1 MKQVVKG
8 IIAVLIGLLASRG
21 HAEGFRAGAATA
33 NITPALGGDIIGG
46 FRPIPSTNIHD
57 QLHVRCLVLDDGD
70 KKLAIVICDLLGIHH
85 GISTSARAQI
95 QERLG
100 IPPEAVLI
108 SATHTHSATSA
119 LGNRFDLNQ
128 SLNDYQKFV
137 ASRIADAVQCAHNQL
152 RPAEF
157 AFGTVDIP
165 EHVFNRRWFLRP
177 GTMPPNPF
185 GGIDQVKMNPGAG
198 NANLVEPAGPIDP
211 IVSVLVVREPNQGP
225 LIGLHATYSLHYVGG
240 VASGGDVSADYYG
253 MFSEYVARLLSP
265 EPTDPPFVAML
276 ANGTSGDINNI
287 NFRTPRGRQAP
298 YEQMRV
304 VAHDVAEKVAALV
317 ASLKF
322 RGDITLDSRYR
333 ELEIGYRRPS
343 EAELAWAKET
353 LAKPVDDP
361 KKLDLSVVYAERT
374 LGMAEGPE
382 RLPVALQ
389 VLRIGDVLIGTMPNE
404 VFCEIG
410 IEFRDRVAPSPA
422 YMISLAHGY
431 LGYLPTPRHHEL
443 GGYETWLGTNRLEKT
458 ASVKMLD
465 ALVEMAKELQTAS
478 AAK

>member
-1 MKQVVKG
+1 M
-8 IIAVLIGLLASRG
+8 
-21 HAEGFRAGAATA
+21 
-33 NITPALGGDIIGG
+33 
-46 FRPIPSTNIHD
+46 
-57 QLHVRCLVLDDGD
+57 
-70 KKLAIVICDLLGIHH
+70 
-85 GISTSARAQI
+85 
-95 QERLG
+95 
-100 IPPEAVLI
+100 
-108 SATHTHSATSA
+108 
-119 LGNRFDLNQ
+119 
-128 SLNDYQKFV
+128 
-137 ASRIADAVQCAHNQL
+137 
-152 RPAEF
+152 
-157 AFGTVDIP
+157 
-165 EHVFNRRWFLRP
+165 
-177 GTMPPNPF
+177 
-185 GGIDQVKMNPGAG
+185 
-198 NANLVEPAGPIDP
+198 
-211 IVSVLVVREPNQGP
+211 
-225 LIGLHATYSLHYVGG
+225 
-240 VASGGDVSADYYG
+240 
-253 MFSEYVARLLSP
+253 
-265 EPTDPPFVAML
+265 VAML

-304 VAHDVAEKVAALV
+304 VAHDVAEKVATLV
-317 ASLKF
+317 AGLKF
-322 RGDITLDSRYR
+322 RSDITLDSRFR
-333 ELEIGYRRPS
+333 ELEVGYRRPS

-361 KKLDLSVVYAERT
+361 NKLDLSVVYAERT

-422 YMISLAHGY
+422 YLISLAHGY

-465 ALVEMAKELQTAS
+465 ALVEMAKELQAAT